1 MKLRVVQ
8 FSTGNVGQHALRHV
22 IEHPDLELV
31 GVHASSQAKIGRDAA
46 ALCGLSEPTGVKATD
61 DVDALMALGAD
72 CVVYTSQGE
81 TRPAE
86 ALAELTAF
94 LRAGTNVV
102 ATSMVWLIN
111 PDAADSW
118 LRDPLLAACQEG
130 GTTMYVNGIDPG
142 FSGDMLPFA
151 ALSLCQSATSIL
163 VQEVF
168 DYGSY
173 DDAEFT
179 GVSFGFGF
187 TPEQDPPL
195 MFLPGVLRSIWGG
208 PVKHL
213 AECLGIELD
222 EVRER
227 HETWVTPQSID
238 CTMMRVPPG
247 HVAAVR
253 FAVEGVKDGLPVIV
267 MEHVNRLTQAAAPDW
282 PYPPEGRGGVHR
294 VVVTGR
300 PGVEIN
306 AHVGSGEIDQNE
318 GGVIATAAKVVNA
331 ISAVCAA
338 PPGMTSLRDLP
349 IAQVHGLMR

>member
-1 MKLRVVQ
+1 MTLRVIQ

-22 IEHPDLELV
+22 VEHPDFELV
-31 GVHASSQAKIGRDAA
+31 GVHANSPGKVGSDAA
-46 ALCGLSEPTGVKATD
+46 ELCGLAEPTGVTATD
-61 DVDALMALGAD
+61 DLDALLELGAD
-72 CVVYTSQGE
+72 CVIYTSQGE
-81 TRPAE
+81 TRPTD
-86 ALAELTAF
+86 ALDQITAF

-111 PDAADSW
+111 PEAADAW
-118 LRDPLLAACQEG
+118 LREPLLAACREG
-130 GTTMYVNGIDPG
+130 GTTLYVNGIDPG
-142 FSGDMLPFA
+142 FSGDMLPFT

-168 DYGSY
+168 DYGTY

-187 TPEQDPPL
+187 APDQDPPV

-208 PVKHL
+208 PVEHL
-213 AECLGIELD
+213 AECLGVRLD

-227 HETWVTPQSID
+227 HETWLTPAPIE
-238 CTMMRVPPG
+238 CAMMHVDLGR
-247 HVAAVR
+247 VAAVR
-253 FAVEGVKDGLPVIV
+253 FAVEGVKDGVPVIV
-267 MEHVNRLTQAAAPDW
+267 LEHVNRLTHAAAPDW
-282 PYPPEGRGGVHR
+282 PYPPDGRGGVHR

-331 ISAVCAA
+331 IPAVCGAR
-338 PPGMTSLRDLP
+338 PGLVSLRDLP
-349 IAQVHGLMR
+349 IVQVHGLMR